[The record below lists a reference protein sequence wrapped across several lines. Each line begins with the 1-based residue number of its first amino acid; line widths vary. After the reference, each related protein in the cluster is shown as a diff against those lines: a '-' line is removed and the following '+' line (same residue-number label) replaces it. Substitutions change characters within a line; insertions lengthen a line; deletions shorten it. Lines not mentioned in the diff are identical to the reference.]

1 MKIILLT
8 GSMLVSIFVYSQDKL
23 FKVYTDSA
31 FLVNDANKIV
41 DDFVDKV
48 NAVSPVFTTKP
59 LAILNTKPYLIFYS
73 PKANQVNLPIWHQVM
88 PQQKEFFTN
97 IAGSEKEGEK
107 VFALFFNGFYLSH
120 ELGHALQNAAN
131 IKAANQYEN
140 EYFANQVAVLYW
152 RKANRKKELKQCY
165 KYAKKMVAQ
174 LKDPVPAGED
184 PIRYFTENYSSA
196 LASDP
201 YKYGYFQF
209 NQLVK
214 IYEDKKLKK
223 FDDFIKGFLLQ

>member
-1 MKIILLT
+1 MKKILMT

-48 NAVSPVFTTKP
+48 NAISPVFTTKP

-131 IKAANQYEN
+131 M
-140 EYFANQVAVLYW
+140 
-152 RKANRKKELKQCY
+152 KKYCNSDGWSDIYTYILEVRLFDQ
-165 KYAKKMVAQ
+165 AHFNGG
-174 LKDPVPAGED
+174 LHPLN
-184 PIRYFTENYSSA
+184 FTSSN
-196 LASDP
+196 
-201 YKYGYFQF
+201 KEIEFT
-209 NQLVK
+209 
-214 IYEDKKLKK
+214 I
-223 FDDFIKGFLLQ
+223 